1 MRSKALTDTRS
12 CLALTDSQSCTL
24 APDQAENRRD
34 SRQRKVHKQAAQA
47 AAEEAAAAAA
57 ALEQQAREEQR
68 ERERQEQK
76 EKEDRER
83 CEQEELEK
91 RERDDRERRE
101 REEKERKEREEKE
114 RKAKDRKEKERKAKE
129 RREKERKAK
138 WVDELRK
145 IKEESEKKR
154 QQLLV
159 VPGEAAAGAS
169 SVGPWR
175 SGGPDKHK
183 AQART
188 LAPFVHCPPGQSSQ
202 APCLRI
208 FENGIENLVLSVH
221 SPCMH
226 ACPYACAFA
235 RPPVRVCA
243 HAHVHTC
250 WAHNKVQAILCAVVR
265 SGKP

>member
-91 RERDDRERRE
+91 RERDDRER
-101 REEKERKEREEKE
+101 EEKERKERDQKE

-138 WVDELRK
+138 WDDELRK

-183 AQART
+183 AQERT

-243 HAHVHTC
+243 HAHMHTC